1 MTWPPRTIFALALA
15 TLLVLLLI
23 AATRDGYRWT
33 VLKIA
38 GPRIAKLKIEPI
50 SPPQRSSVHAA

>member
-23 AATRDGYRWT
+23 AATRDGISVDRPQNRW
-33 VLKIA
+33 
-38 GPRIAKLKIEPI
+38 
-50 SPPQRSSVHAA
+50 AAHRDVED